1 MRFLDSETNSAFGVT
16 YHTVNS
22 GTAPQPLNFRGRQSN
37 WRERFEKMRSMEW
50 FVVPKTDQAK
60 TQQAASTYLRGRYS
74 FYKINEKGDMCL
86 LKLR

>member
-1 MRFLDSETNSAFGVT
+1 
-16 YHTVNS
+16 
-22 GTAPQPLNFRGRQSN
+22 
-37 WRERFEKMRSMEW
+37 MRSMEW
-50 FVVPKTDQAK
+50 FIVPKVDQAK

>member
-50 FVVPKTDQAK
+50 FIVPKVDQAK
-60 TQQAASTYLRGRYS
+60 NQQAASTYLRGRYS